1 MKRTCSVSCSILF
14 ILSSLLLFGK
24 IVCSC
29 IGYTLK
35 LANAPVYAVIICILG
50 AFAAML
56 SIISGKTER
65 KAVRTLLIIT
75 VPLSVVNI
83 LLYLFEDTSTLVYV
97 CKIISAIET
106 LFLAVWHGRNLSAQI
121 IGSVLAVLILFA
133 VCYLGFFC
141 LLFGNIGTTTVAR
154 TVESPAKMY
163 RAEVLDVDQGA
174 LGGDTVVNIYQN
186 SKYHNLLI
194 LTISKK
200 PQRVYIGQWGEAETM
215 ELYWKSEN
223 CLVINSNEYRIE

>member
-1 MKRTCSVSCSILF
+1 
-14 ILSSLLLFGK
+14 
-24 IVCSC
+24 
-29 IGYTLK
+29 
-35 LANAPVYAVIICILG
+35 
-50 AFAAML
+50 
-56 SIISGKTER
+56 
-65 KAVRTLLIIT
+65 
-75 VPLSVVNI
+75 
-83 LLYLFEDTSTLVYV
+83 
-97 CKIISAIET
+97 
-106 LFLAVWHGRNLSAQI
+106 
-121 IGSVLAVLILFA
+121 
-133 VCYLGFFC
+133 
-141 LLFGNIGTTTVAR
+141 
-154 TVESPAKMY
+154 MY